1 MNNKEKTVLYFLII
15 SIIIG
20 SAISLYKRQ
29 NERKNLN
36 HIKLEIDEISGPEI
50 TPEYSDIKAEKER
63 NQYPVNINQAT
74 MKELEA
80 LPGIGPVLAQRIIN
94 ERDRVGKFSSQEDL
108 LKVKGIGPKI
118 LRKIKDK
125 IIIEN

>member
-1 MNNKEKTVLYFLII
+1 MNNKEKTVLYFLIS

-20 SAISLYKRQ
+20 SSISLYKRQ
-29 NERKNLN
+29 NERKNLS
-36 HIKLEIDEISGPEI
+36 HIKFEIDEISSPEI
-50 TPEYSDIKAEKER
+50 TPEYSGIKTEKER

-80 LPGIGPVLAQRIIN
+80 LTGIGPVLAQRIIN
-94 ERDRVGKFSSQEDL
+94 ERNRVGKFSCPEDL

-118 LRKIKDK
+118 LIKIRDK
-125 IIIEN
+125 IIINN